1 MVDREKNS
9 SRLLLLETTCKTQG
23 TERELF
29 HCDRL
34 AFPLEGDQY
43 CFRCGQSNTCEEYAR
58 LAHGIAKTFMPLL
71 LIRQVEDKAETDQRQ
86 CFARASRPVF
96 LSEVNLDELRG
107 ICENYLDDVEKGLP
121 VRDYDGYISE
131 AALVALYGEDVFQ
144 WIKDNEAQNE

>member
-1 MVDREKNS
+1 MVDNS
-9 SRLLLLETTCKTQG
+9 PRLLLLETTCKTQG

-58 LAHGIAKTFMPLL
+58 LVPGSAKTFISLL
-71 LIRQVEDKAETDQRQ
+71 SIGRVKDEMETCQRQ
-86 CFARASRPVF
+86 YFTRVSRPVF
-96 LSEVNLDELRG
+96 LSEVNLDKLRD
-107 ICENYLDDVEKGLP
+107 ICENYLDDVEKG
-121 VRDYDGYISE
+121 VSVKDYDAYMSE
-131 AALVALYGEDVFQ
+131 AALEAIYGEGVFQ